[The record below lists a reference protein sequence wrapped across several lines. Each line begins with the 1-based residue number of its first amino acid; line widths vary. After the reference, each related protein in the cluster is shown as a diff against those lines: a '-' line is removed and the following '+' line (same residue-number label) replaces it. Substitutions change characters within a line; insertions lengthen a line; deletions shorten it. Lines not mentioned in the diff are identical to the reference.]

1 MITETCSFHV
11 AVATA
16 VDDEGK
22 YLADKEDQH
31 ICSIQNTLEI
41 TSSEKKTEDIIIR
54 LNLFFMNERSSSA
67 EKKMNL
73 NSNWVFISKV
83 CYE

>member
-1 MITETCSFHV
+1 MTTEICRFHV
-11 AVATA
+11 VIATA
-16 VDDEGK
+16 IDDEGK

-31 ICSIQNTLEI
+31 ICSIQNTFGI

-54 LNLFFMNERSSSA
+54 LNLFFMNERSSFV

-73 NSNWVFISKV
+73 NNSN
-83 CYE
+83 